1 MAKRKGIVQI
11 DGIEDAVKMLS
22 HVDKTMRSP
31 QVIVE
36 IQHGAD
42 LMAASAQRKA
52 RRRTGGLAKGVYTAS
67 QVRYNKPVV
76 TRQVGRHTQDIVQK
90 LHSPPVKGQVLIVA
104 GTFYGRWVEKGR
116 KPRGAMLGPGYH
128 EGSRH
133 ERRGVGRT
141 PRRPFFKPGIKEAQ
155 PMAESFIKRRLERLI
170 QEAAT

>member
-1 MAKRKGIVQI
+1 MAKRKGIVHI

-22 HVDKTMRSP
+22 RVDKSLRSP

-36 IQHGAD
+36 IQRGAD

-76 TRQVGRHTQDIVQK
+76 TRQVGRHTQDIVQG
-90 LHSPPVKGQVLIVA
+90 LHDPPVLGQVLIVA

-116 KPRGAMLGPGYH
+116 KPRAADKD
-128 EGSRH
+128 SAKAH

-155 PMAESFIKRRLERLI
+155 PSAEAFIKRRLERLI
-170 QEAAT
+170 QEAAK